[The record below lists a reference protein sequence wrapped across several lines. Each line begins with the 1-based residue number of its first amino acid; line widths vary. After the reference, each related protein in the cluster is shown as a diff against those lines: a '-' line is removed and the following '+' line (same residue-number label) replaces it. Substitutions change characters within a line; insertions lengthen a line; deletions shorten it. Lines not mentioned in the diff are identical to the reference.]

1 MLLDDETIDFLTDEA
16 PPSAPD
22 EVAESEEAWKILV
35 VDDDEEVHEATLFA
49 LHDIRLCGR
58 RLQLIQAHSAA
69 EAAAIISREPDIAVL
84 LLDVVM
90 ESPDAGLRLIQRI
103 RQDLQRTE
111 VRIVLRTGQPGQ
123 APELEVIRDYDI
135 NDYKTKAELTHTRL
149 ITTLI
154 AAIRSYE
161 QLQAINDN
169 RRGLELIVSGAAE
182 LMQAGTLSA
191 FAKQTLAQFFA
202 LLRLPGDGL
211 LCTEKGGPLAAAESE
226 EVYIVAATG
235 NLAGYSGQRLD
246 QLGEPEIGATIKEC
260 INRQSHSFGDRHIA
274 LYLRER
280 NHEAA
285 LFVRS
290 NKALSTVNRQ
300 LAEVF
305 AANIATCFGN
315 VRLVERLNFIAYHDP
330 LTGLPNRARFLAD
343 LGNAGV
349 LAKPGQVVCLLDII
363 RFTDIN
369 NALGQE
375 IGDQLLI
382 AIARRLSYACRNCRV
397 DHIGADR
404 FGLLGDETQ
413 LAPERLL
420 ALLAEPFAAGEH
432 QLQISVNLG
441 YCRIAGRE
449 TGNTLFKRADMAL
462 TKARLSQNTRYI
474 DFAPDMEE
482 QTNWRLEVIR
492 RLRHDF
498 LAGQLDV
505 WYQPQ
510 VSLTDESLVGL
521 EALARWP
528 GGEGFVHPPEVFIH
542 LAEDAGL
549 IVDIGAWV
557 LEQSCAT
564 YRRLF
569 DAGHP
574 LRHIAVNVSMP
585 QLRLP
590 DYSARV
596 MDTLAAHG
604 MPATALELEI
614 TESLLLDEPTIVLRN
629 LEMLRQAG
637 VHISVDDFGTG
648 YSSLGYLRQLPIDSL
663 KIDRSFVI
671 EIDNGKGDLFAQTI
685 VELAQ
690 KLGMGTVAEGVE
702 TQAQLNRLRELGCDT
717 VQGFFYAYPMP
728 ASELAQWC
736 TGRTVSGSS
745 IN

>member
-1 MLLDDETIDFLTDEA
+1 MLLDDAVEFVTDEA
-16 PPSAPD
+16 PPTEPVDND
-22 EVAESEEAWKILV
+22 EVWKLLI

-69 EAAAIISREPDIAVL
+69 EAAAIMGREAEIAVL

-90 ESPDAGLRLIQRI
+90 ESPDAGLRLIRRI
-103 RQDLQRTE
+103 RQDLNRTE

-169 RRGLELIVSGAAE
+169 RRGLEMIVSGAAE
-182 LMQAGTLSA
+182 LMQAGTLGA
-191 FAKQTLAQFFA
+191 FAKQALAQISA

-211 LCTEKGGPLAAAESE
+211 LCAEKGGPLSIATSE
-226 EVYIVAATG
+226 EVYIAAATG
-235 NLAGYSGQRLD
+235 NLAGYSGRRLD
-246 QLGEPEIGATIKEC
+246 QLGEAEIGTTLKEC
-260 INRQSHSFGDRHIA
+260 ISHRSHSFGHHHIA

-290 NKALSTVNRQ
+290 NKALTTVERQ

-330 LTGLPNRARFLAD
+330 LTGLANRARFLSD
-343 LGNAGV
+343 LGNAGA
-349 LAKPGQVVCLLDII
+349 LAKPGQVVCLLDIVH
-363 RFTDIN
+363 FTDIN

-375 IGDQLLI
+375 VGDRLLV
-382 AIARRLSYACRNCRV
+382 ALARRLSYTCRDSRLA
-397 DHIGADR
+397 HIGADQ
-404 FGLLGDETQ
+404 FGLLGDEAQ

-432 QLQISVNLG
+432 QLQIDVNLG

-449 TGNTLFKRADMAL
+449 EGDTLFKRADMAL
-462 TKARLSQNTRYI
+462 TQARLSPNTRFI
-474 DFAPDMEE
+474 DFTPDMEAR
-482 QTNWRLEVIR
+482 TRWRLDVIR

-498 LAGQLDV
+498 LAGQLEV

-510 VSLTDESLVGL
+510 VSLADESLVGL

-528 GGEGFVHPPEVFIH
+528 GEEGFVHPPTVFIE

-549 IVDIGAWV
+549 IIDIGTWV
-557 LEQSCAT
+557 LERSCAT
-564 YRRLF
+564 YRSLL
-569 DAGHP
+569 DAGHAP
-574 LRHIAVNVSMP
+574 QHIAVNVSMA
-585 QLRLP
+585 QFRQP
-590 DYSARV
+590 DFPARV
-596 MDTLAAHG
+596 MDILATHDL
-604 MPATALELEI
+604 PATALELEV
-614 TESLLLDEPTIVLRN
+614 TESLLLDEPTVVLRN
-629 LEMLRQAG
+629 LETLRRAG
-637 VHISVDDFGTG
+637 VLISIDDFGTG
-648 YSSLGYLRQLPIDSL
+648 YSSLSYLRQLPIDSL
-663 KIDRSFVI
+663 KIDRSFVV

-690 KLGMGTVAEGVE
+690 KLGIGTVAEGVE
-702 TQAQLNRLRELGCDT
+702 TPAQLKRLRELGCDT
-717 VQGFFYAYPMP
+717 VQGFLYAYPMP
-728 ASELAQWC
+728 ASELTQWC
-736 TGRTVSGSS
+736 VGRSAAGGLL
-745 IN
+745 N